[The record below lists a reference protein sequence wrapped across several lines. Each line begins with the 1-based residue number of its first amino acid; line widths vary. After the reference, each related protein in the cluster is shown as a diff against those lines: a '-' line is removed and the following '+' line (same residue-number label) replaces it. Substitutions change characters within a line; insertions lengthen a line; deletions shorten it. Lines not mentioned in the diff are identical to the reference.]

1 MTEMAV
7 ARVPESSAE
16 ERAPTGL
23 PELDGM
29 LEGGFLTGS
38 LITLTGR
45 PGTGKTIFGSH
56 FLYHGAK
63 KGKQSGMYVSM
74 LESEKSYLHNV
85 RRIGLDFEPLMAQK
99 RFAFLELPAPTAEG
113 LPALWEQIARE
124 IEENQTERLVIDSFT
139 AMSPAFQTVGD
150 LRTFTHVLLG
160 KIVGGA
166 SGCTTLLITEEGT
179 GKDLPW
185 TGVEEFVADGVIK
198 FSVLPAGDARV
209 RYMEITKMRGTN
221 HQMGPI
227 PIDIGP
233 RGIRIV
239 HPHVRGKLG

>member
-16 ERAPTGL
+16 VRAPTGL

-63 KGKQSGMYVSM
+63 KGQQSGMYVSM

>member
-63 KGKQSGMYVSM
+63 
-74 LESEKSYLHNV
+74 
-85 RRIGLDFEPLMAQK
+85 
-99 RFAFLELPAPTAEG
+99 
-113 LPALWEQIARE
+113 
-124 IEENQTERLVIDSFT
+124 
-139 AMSPAFQTVGD
+139 
-150 LRTFTHVLLG
+150 
-160 KIVGGA
+160 
-166 SGCTTLLITEEGT
+166 
-179 GKDLPW
+179 
-185 TGVEEFVADGVIK
+185 
-198 FSVLPAGDARV
+198 
-209 RYMEITKMRGTN
+209 
-221 HQMGPI
+221 
-227 PIDIGP
+227 
-233 RGIRIV
+233 
-239 HPHVRGKLG
+239 

>member
-1 MTEMAV
+1 
-7 ARVPESSAE
+7 SSAE
-16 ERAPTGL
+16 VRAPTGL

-85 RRIGLDFEPLMAQK
+85 RRIGLEFEPLMAQK

-124 IEENQTERLVIDSFT
+124 LDAKQAERLV
-139 AMSPAFQTVGD
+139 
-150 LRTFTHVLLG
+150 LR
-160 KIVGGA
+160 
-166 SGCTTLLITEEGT
+166 S
-179 GKDLPW
+179 
-185 TGVEEFVADGVIK
+185 
-198 FSVLPAGDARV
+198 
-209 RYMEITKMRGTN
+209 
-221 HQMGPI
+221 
-227 PIDIGP
+227 
-233 RGIRIV
+233 
-239 HPHVRGKLG
+239 VRGLSPGLKTDGTPRP

>member
-63 KGKQSGMYVSM
+63 KGQQSGMYVSM

-85 RRIGLDFEPLMAQK
+85 RRIGLDFGPLMAQK

-124 IEENQTERLVIDSFT
+124 IDENQTERLVIDSFT

-179 GKDLPW
+179 GRDLPW

>member
-63 KGKQSGMYVSM
+63 KGQQSGMYVSM

-124 IEENQTERLVIDSFT
+124 IDENQTERLVIDSFT

>member
-1 MTEMAV
+1 MTGVTVERTA
-7 ARVPESSAE
+7 ESKTDV
-16 ERAPTGL
+16 RAPTGL
-23 PELDGM
+23 PEFDRM
-29 LEGGFLTGS
+29 LEGGFLPGS
-38 LITLTGR
+38 LITLKGR
-45 PGTGKTIFGSH
+45 PGTGKTIFGSQ

-63 KGKQSGMYVSM
+63 NAKQSGMYVSM
-74 LESEKSYLHNV
+74 LEGEKSYLHNM
-85 RRIGLDFEPLMAQK
+85 RRLGLDFEPLMAQK
-99 RFAFLELPAPTAEG
+99 RFSFLEIPAPTSEG

-124 IEENQTERLVIDSFT
+124 IEENETERLVIDSFT

-179 GKDLPW
+179 GNMGSFPW

-198 FSVLPAGDARV
+198 FSIIPSGEARV

-227 PIDIGP
+227 PIDIGTRPKRMP
-233 RGIRIV
+233 R
-239 HPHVRGKLG
+239 

>member
-63 KGKQSGMYVSM
+63 QAKQSGMYVSM

-85 RRIGLDFEPLMAQK
+85 RRIGLDFGPLMAQK

-124 IEENQTERLVIDSFT
+124 IDENQTERLVIDSFT

-150 LRTFTHVLLG
+150 LRTLMPPSLPGGTLRG
-160 KIVGGA
+160 RCEVGGCPPDHTPSCWTLTA
-166 SGCTTLLITEEGT
+166 CIIRWVPPSGSSRERL
-179 GKDLPW
+179 
-185 TGVEEFVADGVIK
+185 
-198 FSVLPAGDARV
+198 AR
-209 RYMEITKMRGTN
+209 
-221 HQMGPI
+221 
-227 PIDIGP
+227 
-233 RGIRIV
+233 
-239 HPHVRGKLG
+239 

>member
-63 KGKQSGMYVSM
+63 QAKQSGMYVSM
-74 LESEKSYLHNV
+74 LESDKSYLHNV
-85 RRIGLDFEPLMAQK
+85 RRIGLDFGPLMAQK

-124 IEENQTERLVIDSFT
+124 IDENQTERLVIDSFT

-179 GKDLPW
+179 GRDLPW

>member
-1 MTEMAV
+1 MTEVAV
-7 ARVPESSAE
+7 TRTSEAGTE

-23 PELDGM
+23 AELDGM
-29 LEGGFLTGS
+29 LEGGFPAGS

-45 PGTGKTIFGSH
+45 PGTGKTIFGSQ

-63 KGKQSGMYVSM
+63 KAKQAGMYVSM
-74 LESEKSYLHNV
+74 LEGEKSYLRNV
-85 RRIGLDFEPLMAQK
+85 RRIGLDFEPMMAQK
-99 RFAFLELPAPTAEG
+99 RFSFLELPAPTSEG
-113 LPALWEQIARE
+113 LPSLWEQIARE
-124 IEENQTERLVIDSFT
+124 IEENQVERLVIDSFT

-166 SGCTTLLITEEGT
+166 SGCTTLMITEEGT
-179 GKDLPW
+179 SGAFPW
-185 TGVEEFVADGVIK
+185 TGVEEFVADGVVHFRI
-198 FSVLPAGDARV
+198 VPAGDARV
-209 RYMEITKMRGTN
+209 RYIEITKMRGTN

-239 HPHVRGKLG
+239 HPHVRGKVG

>member
-63 KGKQSGMYVSM
+63 QAKQSGMYVSM

-85 RRIGLDFEPLMAQK
+85 RRIGLDFGPLMAQK

-113 LPALWEQIARE
+113 LPALWEQISRE

-179 GKDLPW
+179 GSMGNSPW
-185 TGVEEFVADGVIK
+185 TGVEEFVAGGVIK
-198 FSVLPAGDARV
+198 FSIVPAGEGRG
-209 RYMEITKMRGTN
+209 RYIWKNKKSGTEHPN
-221 HQMGPI
+221 GP
-227 PIDIGP
+227 PSHEKRPPGNP
-233 RGIRIV
+233 V
-239 HPHVRGKLG
+239 VP